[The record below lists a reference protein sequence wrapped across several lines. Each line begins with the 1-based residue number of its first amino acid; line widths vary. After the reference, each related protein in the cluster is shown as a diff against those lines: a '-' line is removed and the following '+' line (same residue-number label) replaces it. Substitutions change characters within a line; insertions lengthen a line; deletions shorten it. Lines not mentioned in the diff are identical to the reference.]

1 MTSKRIKKKKTS
13 FVALLLKLFK
23 NREKEVSKN
32 KHYPK
37 HTSSSKGVTYK
48 KERERNKTRGG
59 DDLSF
64 QSFLCEKKIPT
75 LSHEEKHKK
84 QQTSEKEKKRDKTNR
99 RLLLLL
105 RKTETLYTHFG
116 GFIHSQEEKRALV
129 VFFFVWEEIRCF
141 FQEEILET
149 INKHRVVSFEPL
161 RDSNTNKR
169 IKEERRGDSI
179 VRIQGRHR
187 KNWD

>member
-48 KERERNKTRGG
+48 KERERETKRGG
-59 DDLSF
+59 EMTCHFSLS
-64 QSFLCEKKIPT
+64 CAKKKIPT

-116 GFIHSQEEKRALV
+116 GFILSQEKQRKILFF
-129 VFFFVWEEIRCF
+129 FFFV
-141 FQEEILET
+141 
-149 INKHRVVSFEPL
+149 
-161 RDSNTNKR
+161 
-169 IKEERRGDSI
+169 
-179 VRIQGRHR
+179 
-187 KNWD
+187 

>member
-1 MTSKRIKKKKTS
+1 MTCHFS
-13 FVALLLKLFK
+13 
-23 NREKEVSKN
+23 
-32 KHYPK
+32 
-37 HTSSSKGVTYK
+37 
-48 KERERNKTRGG
+48 
-59 DDLSF
+59 LS
-64 QSFLCEKKIPT
+64 CAKKKIPT

-116 GFIHSQEEKRALV
+116 GFIHSQEKQRTLV
-129 VFFFVWEEIRCF
+129 LLLQIRCF

-149 INKHRVVSFEPL
+149 INNKHRVVSFEPL

-179 VRIQGRHR
+179 VRIHGQAP
-187 KNWD
+187 